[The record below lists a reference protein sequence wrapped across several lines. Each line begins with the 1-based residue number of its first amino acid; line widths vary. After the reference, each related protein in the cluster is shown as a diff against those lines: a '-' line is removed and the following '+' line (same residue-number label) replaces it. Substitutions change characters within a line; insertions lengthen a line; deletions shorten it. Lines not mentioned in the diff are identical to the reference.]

1 MTLLIQVAV
10 YLFKAYAMVVLLRFF
25 MQYFR
30 VDFYNPFSQTIV
42 QLTNPPLKPLRRLIP
57 GFRGLDIASLL
68 LAFVLSLLML
78 CLVYG
83 SLVAQNSSYLLPL
96 SAIAVLEFAY
106 LIFDLFWYL
115 IVARIIVSFIMMAAG
130 NNQGNPFA
138 AILFQLTRPIMQP
151 FQRVIPPVGMF
162 DFSPIII
169 FLLIGIIQYGLQ
181 ILALEI
187 LPVARLF

>member
-1 MTLLIQVAV
+1 M
-10 YLFKAYAMVVLLRFF
+10 
-25 MQYFR
+25 
-30 VDFYNPFSQTIV
+30 
-42 QLTNPPLKPLRRLIP
+42 
-57 GFRGLDIASLL
+57 
-68 LAFVLSLLML
+68 
-78 CLVYG
+78 
-83 SLVAQNSSYLLPL
+83 AQNSSYLLPL

-106 LIFDLFWYL
+106 LILDLFWYL

-169 FLLIGIIQYGLQ
+169 FLLIGVIQYGLQ